1 VESLSIV
8 MVAPP
13 YFDLPPAGYGG
24 IEAVVADLTDG
35 LTTAGHK
42 VTLVGAGRNGTMGEL
57 IPVWPTTI
65 ADRLG
70 DPSVETEIALLT
82 RRAVQKLIAR
92 RAVDVVHDHTF
103 SGPLNAA
110 IYADMGVP
118 TVVTAHG
125 PAHEGNRR
133 FYRALG
139 TDVGLIS
146 ISQQQRRL
154 APELNWVGTVYN
166 GLRPGDWPYAESKQ
180 DYALFLG
187 RYHPTKGAHLAIE
200 AAHRAGLPL
209 IMAGKRFESSEEKYF
224 EEVIKPMLGPDDVAM
239 GIADAAQ
246 KRELLV
252 NARCLLFPVIWQEPF
267 GMVMIESMVCGTPV
281 VALRCGS
288 VAEVVEPGVTGL
300 ICEDPEELPQ
310 ALHDVTSIDPA
321 ACRRRVAELFSAKA
335 MAHGY
340 AQVYQQAVE
349 SSLRL
354 SLV

>member
-1 VESLSIV
+1 

-35 LTTAGHK
+35 LMAAGHK
-42 VTLVGAGRNGTMGEL
+42 VTLVGAGRNGTMADL
-57 IPVWPTTI
+57 VSVWPTTI
-65 ADRLG
+65 TDRLG
-70 DPSVETEIALLT
+70 EPSVEVEIAMLT
-82 RRAVQKLIAR
+82 RRAVQRLIAR

-103 SGPLNAA
+103 SGPLNGAF
-110 IYADMGVP
+110 YSGLGVP
-118 TVVTAHG
+118 TLVTVHG
-125 PAHEGNRR
+125 PAHEANRR

-146 ISQQQRRL
+146 ISNQQRRL

-166 GLRPGDWPYAESKQ
+166 GLRPGDWPYSETKQ

-209 IMAGKRFESSEEKYF
+209 ILAGKRLEACEKKYF
-224 EEVIKPMLGPDDVAM
+224 EEVIKPMLGPNDMAM

-246 KRELLV
+246 KRELLI
-252 NARCLLFPVIWQEPF
+252 NARCLLFPVIWEEPF

-281 VALRCGS
+281 VALRSGA
-288 VAEVVEPGVTGL
+288 VAEVVEDGVSGL
-300 ICEDPEELPQ
+300 VLDDPDELAQ
-310 ALHDVTSIDPA
+310 ALHDVTRIDPA
-321 ACRRRVAELFSAKA
+321 ACRRRVSEHFSAKT
-335 MAHGY
+335 MARGY
-340 AQVYQQAVE
+340 AQVYQEAVE
-349 SSLRL
+349 ASSRL
-354 SLV
+354 VPV

>member
-1 VESLSIV
+1 MESLSIV

-35 LTTAGHK
+35 LMAAGHK
-42 VTLVGAGRNGTMGEL
+42 VTLVGAGRNGTLGEL
-57 IPVWPTTI
+57 VPVWPGTLG
-65 ADRLG
+65 DRLG
-70 DPSVETEIALLT
+70 DPAVEVEIALMT

-103 SGPLNAA
+103 SGPLNGA
-110 IYADMGVP
+110 IYADLGIP
-118 TVVTAHG
+118 ALTTVHG
-125 PAHEGNRR
+125 PAHEQNRR

-146 ISQQQRRL
+146 ISNQQRRL

-166 GLRPGDWPYAESKQ
+166 GLRPNDWPYAERKQ

-209 IMAGKRFESSEEKYF
+209 IMAGKKMEAVEKEYF
-224 EEVIKPMLGPDDVAM
+224 EEVIEPMLGPDDVAM
-239 GIADAAQ
+239 GVADAGQ

-252 NARCLLFPVIWQEPF
+252 NARCLLFPITWQEPF

-281 VALRCGS
+281 VALRSGS
-288 VAEVVEPGVTGL
+288 VPEVVEHGVTGL

-310 ALHDVTSIDPA
+310 ALHDVTRIDPA

-335 MAHGY
+335 MARGY

-349 SSLRL
+349 SAGRL
-354 SLV
+354 ALV